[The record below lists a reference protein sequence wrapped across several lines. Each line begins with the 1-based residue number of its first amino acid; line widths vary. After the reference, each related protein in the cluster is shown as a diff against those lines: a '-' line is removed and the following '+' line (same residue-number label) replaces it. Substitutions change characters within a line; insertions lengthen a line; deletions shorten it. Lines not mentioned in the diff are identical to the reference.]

1 MTIEV
6 VLKDS
11 EQFHT
16 TIRKTSAVTSFFP
29 LTLQAINTRLI
40 CCYNNKVA
48 TLKRLLTEFA
58 FKKTTSEVTASY
70 LYTKLSDWTPVDEWL
85 IILCQ
90 IGLSYQISRTETK
103 RAYSEPN
110 QTSKIELLRF

>member
-6 VLKDS
+6 VPKDS

-40 CCYNNKVA
+40 CCYNNQVA
-48 TLKRLLTEFA
+48 TLKRFLTEFA
-58 FKKTTSEVTASY
+58 FKKTTSEVTVSY
-70 LYTKLSDWTPVDEWL
+70 LYTKLSDWTPVGEWL

-90 IGLSYQISRTETK
+90 IGVSYQTSRSET
-103 RAYSEPN
+103 
-110 QTSKIELLRF
+110 